1 MHARPLLLAG
11 LAALSSVRATAVEFA
26 GPHEYR
32 AGDAV
37 VRYVIPRE
45 LVSAFTRV
53 ETRFKSA
60 EDRIVFRTAYSS
72 QGILAETPHGN
83 FTMAVHPTPE
93 GLKPD
98 RSVKALNDYYS
109 LFLSS
114 GPHFVETKIERVG
127 NRDWL
132 HVIERPRDQPETI
145 SGLIHYTEISPDFI
159 LYLGL
164 GTSTGKPFRA
174 DLLKKYA
181 PLVEQVVASVRI
193 ERVEPASGP
202 TAKP

>member
-11 LAALSSVRATAVEFA
+11 LAALFSVRATAVEFA

-37 VRYVIPRE
+37 VRYVIPHE

-60 EDRIVFRTAYSS
+60 EDRIVFTTAYSS

-98 RSVKALNDYYS
+98 RSVRALKDYYS
-109 LFLSS
+109 LLLSTDLK
-114 GPHFVETKIERVG
+114 FVETSVKQSAGRE
-127 NRDWL
+127 WL
-132 HVIERPRDQPETI
+132 NVLTRPRSDPETI
-145 SGLIHYTEISPDFI
+145 SSVLYYTEISPDFI
-159 LYLGL
+159 LYIGVGS
-164 GTSTGKPFRA
+164 GTSKPFHPR
-174 DLLKKYA
+174 LLKKYS

>member
-11 LAALSSVRATAVEFA
+11 LAALSSVCASAVEFA

-45 LVSAFTRV
+45 LVAAYTRV

-60 EDRIVFRTAYSS
+60 EDRIVFTTAYSS

-83 FTMAVHPTPE
+83 FTMAVNPTPE

-145 SGLIHYTEISPDFI
+145 SGLIHYTEISTDFI

-164 GTSTGKPFRA
+164 GTSTGKPIRA

-193 ERVEPASGP
+193 EQVEPASGP